1 MRACSPAI
9 LCGSGSWVAAGVASA
24 VPATELERG
33 GGRGLSHDP
42 VDIPRRMNGSRSTGG
57 APSGSGGRCL
67 LCRAWKRQ
75 ARADAAPTRACGSPN
90 VVVLFNRRGKWRH
103 SCAARAGRAA
113 AWRRGIVRHGRG
125 LGAGCAGRTCRCE
138 LRGESR
144 DHARISH
151 ASRRCAH
158 APRFLD
164 TPHGR
169 HLFSAGRLATW
180 RRWPHG
186 RANDAAATPAPSP
199 GSRDAGPREN
209 PEWLRST
216 FVSSMWS
223 RSSAR

>member
-113 AWRRGIVRHGRG
+113 AWRRRGSCGTDVVWGRDVQDGLAAANFAANHAITHESRTPHAVAPTHLAFLTLLTADTYSRRAVWRHGG
-125 LGAGCAGRTCRCE
+125 GGRTGVPTTLQRPPLPRQE
-138 LRGESR
+138 AGTPDRGRTLS
-144 DHARISH
+144 
-151 ASRRCAH
+151 
-158 APRFLD
+158 
-164 TPHGR
+164 G
-169 HLFSAGRLATW
+169 
-180 RRWPHG
+180 
-186 RANDAAATPAPSP
+186 
-199 GSRDAGPREN
+199 
-209 PEWLRST
+209 
-216 FVSSMWS
+216 
-223 RSSAR
+223 